1 MTTVTT
7 TRPVNRHQSS
17 KDLPG
22 IGNAFSSSDALAE
35 AIKREVGSDVAV
47 PLLPYQQRFLQD
59 TSRLK
64 GAVKG
69 RQIGG
74 SFMGTLDVVFSAL
87 EGGGDWNTMS
97 RTGRQAKKL
106 LAKTA
111 DHVRAIDAWARSHHE
126 PSIYT
131 KITTEEIELSNGAV
145 IAALPCDADTT
156 VGDTCNWFL
165 DENALYP
172 NSERVFGTIKPSIM
186 HGKRM
191 VIVSTPRGR
200 TNKFAKLHEYWQ
212 EFGQEV
218 SGWSWHVIP
227 IELAIGEGLTL
238 YDHLGR
244 TLEYEAFKAQEIRD
258 IGMEMWLQEY
268 CCRFMDSILAFLKY
282 EAIQACMKSQ
292 FKAVMAPEELRA
304 LGIPLF
310 AGVDI
315 GRFHDLTV
323 IWIIGKIDGAWQTVT
338 AYSMFN
344 TTFHEQET
352 VIRRY
357 LQSGAITR
365 MGIDYMGIGM
375 QLWETMATEFPDKVH
390 QVSFTNKSKME
401 MASRIRVQLEAGA
414 LVIPNDE
421 EVEEDFMSIERIVT
435 LSGNQRLEAHGGNR
449 THGDYFWACCMAGAQ
464 AQEMEMTPT
473 IAMAAG

>member
-1 MTTVTT
+1 MTTT
-7 TRPVNRHQSS
+7 PVNRSTSRHKAS
-17 KDLPG
+17 KNLPG
-22 IGNAFSSSDALAE
+22 ITNAYSSSNALTE
-35 AIKREVGSDVAV
+35 AIKREVGDDVAV
-47 PLLPYQQRFLQD
+47 PLLPYQQRFLLD
-59 TSRLK
+59 KNRLK

-69 RQIGG
+69 RQLGG
-74 SFMGTLDVVFSAL
+74 SFMGTLDAVLSCL

-111 DHVRAIDAWARSHHE
+111 DHVRAIDTWARSHHE
-126 PSIYT
+126 PSIFT
-131 KITTEEIELSNGAV
+131 KITTEEIEFSNGAI

-200 TNKFAKLHEYWQ
+200 TNKFAKLFEMWQ
-212 EFGQEV
+212 EFQEA

-227 IELAIGEGLTL
+227 IELAISEGLTL
-238 YDHLGR
+238 YDNLGNPI
-244 TLEYEAFKAQEIRD
+244 TYEDFKSQEIRD

-268 CCRFMDSILAFLKY
+268 CCRFMDSILAFLSY
-282 EAIQACMKSQ
+282 EAIQACMKSK
-292 FKAVMAPEELRA
+292 FKAVMAPEELAA
-304 LGIPLF
+304 LKIPLF

-315 GRFHDLTV
+315 GRHHDLTV
-323 IWIIGKIDGAWQTVT
+323 IWIIGKMDGVWQTVT
-338 AYSMFN
+338 SYSMFN
-344 TTFHEQET
+344 TPFHEQET
-352 VIRRY
+352 VVRRY

-365 MGIDYMGIGM
+365 MGIDYMGVGM
-375 QLWETMATEFPDKVH
+375 QLCENLEREFPEIVQ
-390 QVSFTNKSKME
+390 QVLFTNKSKME
-401 MASRIRVQLEAGA
+401 MASRVRVQLEAET
-414 LVIPNDE
+414 LMIPNDE
-421 EVEEDFMSIERIVT
+421 EVEEDFASIERIVT
-435 LSGNQRLEAHGGNR
+435 LQGNTRLEAHGGNR
-449 THGDYFWACCMAGAQ
+449 THGDYFWACCMAAAQ
-464 AQEMEMTPT
+464 AQEMTLTPT